1 MIPVERLIRR
11 LEPEQSALVLGL
23 KLSKDPT
30 RGEQMKIAVTSQNRK
45 TVTQHAGR
53 CRKFYIF
60 QILEGQV
67 AKKELLELPKEQSFR
82 ESSSQL
88 SHPLDDVDVLI
99 TKGMG
104 PGLAMRLQE
113 KGIESTTTD
122 VDDPDEAVRSY
133 LNIA

>member
-1 MIPVERLIRR
+1 MKVT
-11 LEPEQSALVLGL
+11 
-23 KLSKDPT
+23 LSLNGCFTHDRVIFLFLNVSSKRPT
-30 RGEQMKIAVTSQNRK
+30 REDLMKIAVTSQNRK

-53 CRKFYIF
+53 CRKFSIF
-60 QILEGQV
+60 HIEEGQV
-67 AKKELLELPKEQSFR
+67 AQKELLELPKEQSFR

-88 SHPLDDVDVLI
+88 SHPLDDIDVLI

-104 PGLAMRLQE
+104 AGLAMRLQE

-133 LNIA
+133 LKNA